1 MAEKLTDEQLNDQ
14 NLAHIP
20 HEDPNPTSTRV
31 TPTPLTSVVA
41 EEFAA
46 GAAPFDDSTPPG
58 RFQPVQNPE
67 DSSSGIRSFHAGVPM
82 DPATG
87 GPSGARITPIT
98 VGSDTTGRMK
108 KLFVANFPWDTSEP
122 ELRRHFEQVGEVV
135 DVAIKRDRNGMPGI
149 AFVTF
154 TNESDARTG
163 LW

>member
-1 MAEKLTDEQLNDQ
+1 M
-14 NLAHIP
+14 
-20 HEDPNPTSTRV
+20 
-31 TPTPLTSVVA
+31 
-41 EEFAA
+41 
-46 GAAPFDDSTPPG
+46 PP

-67 DSSSGIRSFHAGVPM
+67 DSSPGIRSFHAHVPM

-108 KLFVANFPWDTSEP
+108 KLFVANFPLDTSEP

-163 LW
+163 SGEISRRDARRAVLEDRNRDEARVTRRIATRGTPGKSP